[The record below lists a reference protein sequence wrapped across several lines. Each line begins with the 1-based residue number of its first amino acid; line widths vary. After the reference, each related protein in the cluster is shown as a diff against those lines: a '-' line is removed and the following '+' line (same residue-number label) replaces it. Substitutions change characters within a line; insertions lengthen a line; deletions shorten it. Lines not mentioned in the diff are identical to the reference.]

1 MLEVELGVD
10 AGALDEDSFD
20 LDSLDLDSDL
30 ESDLVSEAE
39 VSFLESESESEDDRE
54 LLLA

>member
-39 VSFLESESESEDDRE
+39 VSFLESESESEDDEE